1 MADKLA
7 AHIPYER
14 QQDPMSNRMCGPAAL
29 CMVYRSFGIDCSQ
42 AELAPKVTRS
52 GPLGN
57 EGARTYLLA
66 QDALARGL
74 SAIVF
79 RARDPLRT
87 LRACQNRPLRLILN
101 HRLRLQSPIG
111 HFTVSVR
118 VGDEHVVVH
127 DPQVGPNTRID
138 QMDLLKL
145 WRPLGRDSEIVGNV
159 LVAFAQGR
167 QPAAPCPKCG
177 STIPDTIACPGC
189 CQPVPLQPATVLGC
203 MNVSCSERA
212 WETLFCPYC
221 DADLMA
227 APAKDSSRAPAAP
240 PAATDEA
247 EKIQSLNQEIDKFL
261 ALLLAANNGRPV
273 RGMESQFKQIRELQN
288 ELRDLPKKEAAR
300 RQAQAAQAPPTLPPT
315 PAPPPGSD
323 AAKSPERQPVDWN
336 ALGLTLLKDLGLI
349 GADRFQLKHSRH
361 SRQGPHETPGTL
373 EARELQK
380 KRGTWK

>member
-1 MADKLA
+1 MAENLTGG
-7 AHIPYER
+7 IPYER

-42 AELAPKVTRS
+42 AELAAKVARP

-101 HRLRLQSPIG
+101 HRLRLQSPSG
-111 HFTVSVR
+111 HFTVPVR
-118 VGDEHVVVH
+118 MADEHVVVH
-127 DPQVGPNTRID
+127 DPQIGPNTHID
-138 QMDLLKL
+138 QGDLLKL
-145 WRPLGRDSEIVGNV
+145 WRPLGPDSEIAGNV

-167 QPAAPCPKCG
+167 QAAVPCPKCG
-177 STIPDTIACPGC
+177 STIPDAIPCPGC
-189 CQPVPLQPATVLGC
+189 GQPVPLQPATVLGC
-203 MNVSCSERA
+203 IKASCPERA

-221 DADLMA
+221 DADLIA
-227 APAKDSSRAPAAP
+227 APAKESSRAPSAP
-240 PAATDEA
+240 PAETDEA

-273 RGMESQFKQIRELQN
+273 RGLESHFKQIRELQN
-288 ELRDLPKKEAAR
+288 QLREIPKTEAAR
-300 RQAQAAQAPPTLPPT
+300 RQAQAA
-315 PAPPPGSD
+315 PAPPAAAPPPAPG
-323 AAKSPERQPVDWN
+323 AAKPPERRPVDWN
-336 ALGLTLLKDLGLI
+336 ALGRAILKDLGFIRNDKYQWKLPDMARP
-349 GADRFQLKHSRH
+349 GAK
-361 SRQGPHETPGTL
+361 PTPGAAAPAKFSTQ
-373 EARELQK
+373 R
-380 KRGTWK
+380 RPGN